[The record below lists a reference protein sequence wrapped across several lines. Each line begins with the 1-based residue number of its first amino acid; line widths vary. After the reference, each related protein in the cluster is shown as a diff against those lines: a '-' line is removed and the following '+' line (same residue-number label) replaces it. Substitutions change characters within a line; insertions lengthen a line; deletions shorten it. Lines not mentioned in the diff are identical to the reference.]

1 MPGHPARHRLKPHLP
16 RTSGAAFLPRPTTF
30 KNRGNIRPTIGPT
43 VLNLRPMAR
52 ILPFSRTRRW
62 RLLSSRTLLTLFV
75 LGSVGQYL
83 IEGNVTWVTQSLRWI
98 DQTIRHQTATID
110 LPSGDLVQSAR
121 ASLDSALASTRDSLS
136 DLQANAAGI
145 VDQTIST
152 PSESAPQY
160 DLSGKVVRIADGDTL
175 TLLDASNTQ
184 HKIRLHG
191 IDTPERGQPYGNAA
205 REALEAHVAGQR
217 IGVVIQ
223 DTDRY
228 GRTVGTVYR
237 NGQNIN
243 LALVR
248 DGWAWWYER
257 YARNDHQLAQAQRE
271 AKAARRGLWQDSNP
285 IPPWEWRRLR

>member
-1 MPGHPARHRLKPHLP
+1 MRGPGVVDLQ
-16 RTSGAAFLPRPTTF
+16 
-30 KNRGNIRPTIGPT
+30 
-43 VLNLRPMAR
+43 PMTR

-62 RLLSSRTLLTLFV
+62 RLLSSRTVLTLFI

-83 IEGNVTWVTQSLRWI
+83 LQGNVTWITESLRWM
-98 DQTIRHQTATID
+98 DQTIRQKTATID
-110 LPSGDLVQSAR
+110 LPGGDLVQSAES
-121 ASLDSALASTRDSLS
+121 SLDSALAGARNSIS
-136 DLQANAAGI
+136 DLHASTTGI
-145 VDQTIST
+145 VDHARKAHTE
-152 PSESAPQY
+152 PALQY

-205 REALEAHVAGQR
+205 REALERLVAGKR
-217 IGVVIQ
+217 IDVNIQ

-237 NGQNIN
+237 NGQNVN
-243 LALVR
+243 LIMVQ

-257 YARNDHQLAQAQRE
+257 YARNDRQLSRAQRD

-285 IPPWEWRRLR
+285 VPPWEWRRNH

>member
-1 MPGHPARHRLKPHLP
+1 NTCL
-16 RTSGAAFLPRPTTF
+16 
-30 KNRGNIRPTIGPT
+30 TIGMA
-43 VLNLRPMAR
+43 VVNLPPMAR
-52 ILPFSRTRRW
+52 ILPLSGTRRW

-75 LGSVGQYL
+75 LGSIGQYL
-83 IEGNVTWVTQSLRWI
+83 IQGNVTWVTDSLRWV
-98 DQTIRHQTATID
+98 DQAIRQQTAAID
-110 LPSGDLVQSAR
+110 LPSGNLVQSAQ
-121 ASLDSALASTRDSLS
+121 ASLDSALAITRNSLS
-136 DLQANAAGI
+136 DLQASAAGI

-152 PSESAPQY
+152 PSASAPRY

-191 IDTPERGQPYGNAA
+191 IDTPERGQPYGNTA
-205 REALEAHVAGQR
+205 RDSLEAHVAGQR
-217 IGVVIQ
+217 IDVVVQ

-243 LALVR
+243 LALVH

-257 YARNDHQLAQAQRE
+257 YARNEQQLAQAQRE
-271 AKAARRGLWQDSNP
+271 AQAARRGLWQDNNP
-285 IPPWEWRRLR
+285 IPPWEWRRQH

>member
-1 MPGHPARHRLKPHLP
+1 MRVD
-16 RTSGAAFLPRPTTF
+16 TC
-30 KNRGNIRPTIGPT
+30 PTIGMT
-43 VLNLRPMAR
+43 VVNLPPMAR

-75 LGSVGQYL
+75 LGSIGQYL
-83 IEGNVTWVTQSLRWI
+83 LQGNVTWVTDSLRWM
-98 DQTIRHQTATID
+98 DQTIRQHTATID
-110 LPSGDLVQSAR
+110 LPSGDLLQSVQ
-121 ASLDSALASTRDSLS
+121 ASLGSALVTTRNSLS
-136 DLQANAAGI
+136 DLQVSAAGI
-145 VDQTIST
+145 VDQTAST
-152 PSESAPQY
+152 PSEAAPQY

-175 TLLDASNTQ
+175 TLLDAGNTQ
-184 HKIRLHG
+184 YKIRLHG

-217 IGVVIQ
+217 IGVDVQ

-237 NGQNIN
+237 DGQNIN

-248 DGWAWWYER
+248 NGWAWWYER

-271 AKAARRGLWQDSNP
+271 AQVARRGLWQDKNP
-285 IPPWEWRRLR
+285 IPPWEWRRTH

>member
-1 MPGHPARHRLKPHLP
+1 M
-16 RTSGAAFLPRPTTF
+16 
-30 KNRGNIRPTIGPT
+30 
-43 VLNLRPMAR
+43 VR

-62 RLLSSRTLLTLFV
+62 RLLSSRTLLTLFI

-83 IEGNVTWVTQSLRWI
+83 VQGNVTWVTDSLRWM
-98 DQTIRHQTATID
+98 DQTIRQHTATID
-110 LPSGDLVQSAR
+110 LPSGNLAQSAE
-121 ASLDSALASTRDSLS
+121 ASLDRVLAGARDSVS
-136 DLQANAAGI
+136 ELQASATGL
-145 VDQTIST
+145 VDQAIDT
-152 PSESAPQY
+152 PTSFAPHY
-160 DLSGKVVRIADGDTL
+160 DLSGRVIRVADGDTL
-175 TLLDASNTQ
+175 TLLDAGNTQ

-205 REALEAHVAGQR
+205 RDALEAHVAGQR
-217 IGVVIQ
+217 IGVDVQ

-257 YARNDHQLAQAQRE
+257 YARNDRQLAQAQRE

-285 IPPWEWRRLR
+285 IPPWEWRRTH

>member
-1 MPGHPARHRLKPHLP
+1 M
-16 RTSGAAFLPRPTTF
+16 
-30 KNRGNIRPTIGPT
+30 
-43 VLNLRPMAR
+43 VNLQPMAR
-52 ILPFSRTRRW
+52 ILPFSGTRRW

-83 IEGNVTWVTQSLRWI
+83 IQGNVTWVTQSLRWM
-98 DQTIRHQTATID
+98 DQTIRQQTAAID
-110 LPSGDLVQSAR
+110 LPGGNLVQSAQ

-136 DLQANAAGI
+136 DLQASAAGI

-191 IDTPERGQPYGNAA
+191 IDTPERGQPHGNAA
-205 REALEAHVAGQR
+205 RKALEAHVAGLR
-217 IGVVIQ
+217 IDVAIQ

-228 GRTVGTVYR
+228 GRTVGIVYR

-257 YARNDHQLAQAQRE
+257 YARNDRQLAQAQRE
-271 AKAARRGLWQDSNP
+271 AKAARRGLWQDNNP
-285 IPPWEWRRLR
+285 IPPWEWRRQH

>member
-1 MPGHPARHRLKPHLP
+1 MVNLP
-16 RTSGAAFLPRPTTF
+16 
-30 KNRGNIRPTIGPT
+30 
-43 VLNLRPMAR
+43 PMAR
-52 ILPFSRTRRW
+52 ILPFSRSRRW
-62 RLLSSRTLLTLFV
+62 RLLSSRTLLMLFI

-83 IEGNVTWVTQSLRWI
+83 VQGNVTWVTQSLRWM
-98 DQTIRHQTATID
+98 DQALHQQTATLD
-110 LPSGDLVQSAR
+110 LPSGKLVQSAQ

-136 DLQANAAGI
+136 DLQVSAAGM
-145 VDQTIST
+145 VDQAIDT
-152 PSESAPQY
+152 PTQSVPQY
-160 DLSGKVVRIADGDTL
+160 DLSGTVVRIADGDTL

-205 REALEAHVAGQR
+205 REALERLVAGKR
-217 IGVVIQ
+217 IDVNIQ

-237 NGQNIN
+237 NGQNVN
-243 LALVR
+243 LIMVQ

-257 YARNDHQLAQAQRE
+257 YARNDRQLSRAQRD

-285 IPPWEWRRLR
+285 VPPWEWRRNH